1 MKAYVFPGQGSQF
14 FDIEKYIYKKLIK
27 NKKFYKLIN
36 EILGF
41 DIINLILNQNDKYF
55 IETKVA
61 QIIIYIYSILKIKNS
76 KNFYPDMVAGH
87 SLGEFSA
94 LVAADIIDF
103 ENGLKI
109 VHKRA
114 SEMQNIC
121 INIKSG
127 MAAVLGL
134 KDNIV
139 EEICNNIIG
148 NVVPANYNCP
158 GQVVISGEMIALKKA
173 CKILKNEGA
182 KILFLPVSGAFH
194 SPLMFSA
201 CNKLNKFIKDIKFKV
216 PKLAFYQNVTSDKT
230 YDIFNIKKNLVDQL
244 ITPIKWT
251 KLINKM
257 VADGATE
264 FIEVGSGNV
273 LKGLI
278 KKIINNITISNI

>member
-14 FDIEKYIYKKLIK
+14 FEIEKYIYQKLIK
-27 NKKFYKLIN
+27 NKKFYKIIN
-36 EILGF
+36 EILEF
-41 DIINLILNQNDKYF
+41 DIINIILNKNDKYF
-55 IETKVA
+55 TQTKIA
-61 QIIIYIYSILKIKNS
+61 QIVIYIYSILKIKNS

-103 ENGLKI
+103 ETGLKI
-109 VHKRA
+109 VLKRA

-134 KDNIV
+134 QDNIV
-139 EEICNNIIG
+139 EEICKTIVG

-173 CKILKNEGA
+173 CEILKNEGA
-182 KILFLPVSGAFH
+182 KIIFLPVAGAFH
-194 SPLMFSA
+194 SPLMYSA
-201 CNKLNKFIKDIKFKV
+201 CHQLNNFIKKIKFKI

-230 YDIFNIKKNLVDQL
+230 YDIFNIKKNLIDQL
-244 ITPIKWT
+244 ITPIRWT

-257 VADGATE
+257 VDDGTTE
-264 FIEVGSGNV
+264 FIEVGSGNI

-278 KKIINNITISNI
+278 KKIINNIHISNI